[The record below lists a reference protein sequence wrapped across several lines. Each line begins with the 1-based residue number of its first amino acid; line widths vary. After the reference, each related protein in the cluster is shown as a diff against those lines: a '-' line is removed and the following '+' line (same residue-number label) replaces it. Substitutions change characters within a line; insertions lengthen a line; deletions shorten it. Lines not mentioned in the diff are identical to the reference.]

1 MKMKKWCV
9 LLSIFI
15 LVVALVGCSN
25 TSVKDIKADYFDIG
39 YGSSMYEGLNK
50 VDEETV
56 KLLVNHYNEL
66 KTIGT
71 TTEEINFEQ
80 AITITFVYNDQISGQ
95 IVCDAK
101 SICYLSNENE
111 YYRVSNDSEI
121 YDVALKIYKDVKEKY
136 E

>member
-1 MKMKKWCV
+1 MKKWCV

>member
-1 MKMKKWCV
+1 MKKSCTI
-9 LLSIFI
+9 LSVFI
-15 LVVALVGCSN
+15 LVIVLVGCSS

-39 YGSSMYEGLNK
+39 YGSSLYEGLNK

-71 TTEEINFEQ
+71 TTEEINYEQ
-80 AITITFVYNDQISGQ
+80 AITITFIYNDQISGQ
-95 IVCDAK
+95 IVCDDK
-101 SICYLSNENE
+101 SICYLSNLNE
-111 YYRVSNDSEI
+111 YYRVSDESKI
-121 YDVALKIYKDVKEKY
+121 YDVALNVYEDVKEKY